1 MSFARGKS
9 HPPRPSSECNGLS
22 TRCIQHLVQHKCP
35 LCRTRF
41 SPQEVR
47 KLHVDR
53 DPNVKAILDVE
64 PSQSAPSAPEAD
76 GEGQRLLNEITRI
89 VKEGAKINEIRRVI
103 DECRAYYKSQGDQVC
118 SHVCLCS
125 DVRSKTGDLQY
136 TPVRVSCLLLHN
148 LAESQR
154 KLSLQADELK
164 GLRAECDD
172 IRERFAE
179 ELEAAELKYD
189 DLQKARQEERDAQ
202 MAKEK
207 SLRDR
212 YYDMNQSWL
221 WLVPV
226 LH

>member
-1 MSFARGKS
+1 MLVVGPNSTCDVCL
-9 HPPRPSSECNGLS
+9 ECYTNGVNIPHAIS
-22 TRCIQHLVQHKCP
+22 CGHVFCQRCIQHLVQHKCP

-103 DECRAYYKSQGDQVC
+103 DECRAYYKSQGDQ
-118 SHVCLCS
+118 
-125 DVRSKTGDLQY
+125 Y

-221 WLVPV
+221 WLVPA